1 MRRPR
6 LASEH
11 QIRHATLAR
20 IGFWAY
26 AKRMASTRLLRAVA
40 LSAGLLTSARIS
52 GASAPAQAYT
62 VFWQADTSL
71 RSGLDAFYA
80 CLTEGSSFSPTWA
93 SQFGVSSVSYRG
105 SYVLTSTLPATVK
118 LETDLQTVMTG
129 AFD

>member
-1 MRRPR
+1 MTLRPR
-6 LASEH
+6 HASGYPS
-11 QIRHATLAR
+11 RHATLAR

-26 AKRMASTRLLRAVA
+26 AKRMASSRRLRAVVLGA
-40 LSAGLLTSARIS
+40 SLLTSARIS

-93 SQFGVSSVSYRG
+93 SQFGVASVFYRG
-105 SYVLTSTLPATVK
+105 SYVLTSALPATV
-118 LETDLQTVMTG
+118 
-129 AFD
+129 